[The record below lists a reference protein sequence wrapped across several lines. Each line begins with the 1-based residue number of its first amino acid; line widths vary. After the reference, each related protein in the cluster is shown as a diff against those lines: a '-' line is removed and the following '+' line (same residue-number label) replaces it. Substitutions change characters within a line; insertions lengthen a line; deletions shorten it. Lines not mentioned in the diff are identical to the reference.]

1 MRIVLI
7 WLVSILKNEVAV
19 YHEVVKLH
27 VACLTSHLYR
37 LLNNAS
43 EVTVFNSNV
52 VNILDL
58 VQADDQYTIVTLLA
72 GYILHVYLANS
83 RLEATIAD
91 FLSLVVE
98 INLQY
103 CLTTLTNSNVA
114 HVDILNQTTTAV
126 VSLDSQYTLKV
137 RRVHVAVLCIY
148 ILASTRNLRTDN
160 YTTMTIFHLTVTDD
174 DVFAWS
180 VPKTSVVVASA
191 LDSNTVVAS
200 MEGTVLNKN
209 VLACLW
215 IAAVTIRTFVPN
227 VYTIY
232 GDVLREQWVD
242 NPERRVGELYIL
254 DEDAIAT
261 IEVDKLWT
269 QALSLTKTSFILRY
283 TILSIFQ
290 QTCTATQV
298 LCFLGNT
305 FLEVELLSSTP
316 WPPSFAATITVDGS
330 LTCDSKVCLAI
341 GVDTWRIVP
350 AT

>member
-1 MRIVLI
+1 MAI
-7 WLVSILKNEVAV
+7 
-19 YHEVVKLH
+19 
-27 VACLTSHLYR
+27 
-37 LLNNAS
+37 
-43 EVTVFNSNV
+43 
-52 VNILDL
+52 
-58 VQADDQYTIVTLLA
+58 
-72 GYILHVYLANS
+72 
-83 RLEATIAD
+83 
-91 FLSLVVE
+91 
-98 INLQY
+98 
-103 CLTTLTNSNVA
+103 
-114 HVDILNQTTTAV
+114 
-126 VSLDSQYTLKV
+126 
-137 RRVHVAVLCIY
+137 LCIY
-148 ILASTRNLRTDN
+148 ILATTRNLRTDH

-191 LDSNTVVAS
+191 FDSDTVVAC

-215 IAAVTIRTFVPN
+215 VAAVTIRTFVPN

-242 NPERRVGELYIL
+242 NPERRVGEFYIL

-261 IEVDKLWT
+261 VEVYELWT
-269 QALSLTKTSFILRY
+269 QALSFTKTSFIFRY

-316 WPPSFAATITVDGS
+316 RPPSFTATITVDGS
-330 LTCDSKVCLAI
+330 LTSDGKVGLTVGI
-341 GVDTWRIVP
+341 DTWRIVP
-350 AT
+350 AS